1 MTKIIIDVTTTA
13 NHLSGCK
20 CTGCGEEL
28 DRATGTPGAPNPG
41 DIMIC
46 LHCGAISIVADDRT
60 FRAPTEEE
68 RRALRQDAHAAF
80 MQSVVLSTIALNCKG
95 RG

>member
-1 MTKIIIDVTTTA
+1 MITIDVTTTA
-13 NHLSGCK
+13 HLSGCK

-28 DRATGTPGAPNPG
+28 DRTAGALGAPNPG

-46 LHCGAISIVADDRT
+46 LHCGAISIVADNLT